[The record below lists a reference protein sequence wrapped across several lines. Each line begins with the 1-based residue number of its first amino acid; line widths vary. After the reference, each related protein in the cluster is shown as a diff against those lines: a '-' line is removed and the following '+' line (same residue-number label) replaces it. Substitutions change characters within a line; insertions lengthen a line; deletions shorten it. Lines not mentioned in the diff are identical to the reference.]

1 MAGQFPRAQP
11 RDPCTRGSPH
21 VLNEPPSSSQ
31 PEHEQ
36 TLISAALM
44 SNSHPITT
52 GSSSSNYQLIFNN
65 ALKAYEERTKNDL
78 LTHPL
83 AAELQNCNSP
93 IEILAVLHQQV
104 QGLDQSMSSDDRW
117 TKWLD
122 PTVNVLY
129 MLSKTLGES
138 TSLVSLRTRTRLRS
152 AISRL
157 LDRYSHQ
164 ER

>member
-1 MAGQFPRAQP
+1 M
-11 RDPCTRGSPH
+11 
-21 VLNEPPSSSQ
+21 SSSY
-31 PEHEQ
+31 
-36 TLISAALM
+36 
-44 SNSHPITT
+44 PITT
-52 GSSSSNYQLIFNN
+52 ASSSSNFQLIFNN
-65 ALKAYEERTKNDL
+65 ALKAYEKRTKKDL
-78 LTHPL
+78 LAHPL

-93 IEILAVLHQQV
+93 SEILAVLHQQV

-129 MLSKTLGES
+129 MLSKTLGEGI
-138 TSLVSLRTRTRLRS
+138 SLVSLRTRTRSRS

-157 LDRYSHQ
+157 LDRYSRL